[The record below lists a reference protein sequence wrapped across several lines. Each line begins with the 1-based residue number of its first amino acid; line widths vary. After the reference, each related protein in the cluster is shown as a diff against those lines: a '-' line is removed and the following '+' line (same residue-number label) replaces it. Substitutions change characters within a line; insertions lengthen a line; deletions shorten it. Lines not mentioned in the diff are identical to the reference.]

1 MRLAR
6 HTPGMSTTPHQSFVL
21 QGLGLNVGPHPW
33 LYPRFP
39 TRDERAAL
47 VAHCLPAWAIASGST
62 AAWVW
67 TGMGLAEPWVVLRRE
82 HPGLSPLERTQ
93 WSAKLLN
100 PAHHTLRTLSGLVL
114 LDPDST
120 AMEVLLSPHSRDIAT
135 AQLFVLEPLCGQ
147 DFPRLASRK
156 RASQQA
162 RKNAGLT
169 LQQLATLRE
178 VYPDI
183 TR

>member
-1 MRLAR
+1 
-6 HTPGMSTTPHQSFVL
+6 
-21 QGLGLNVGPHPW
+21 
-33 LYPRFP
+33 
-39 TRDERAAL
+39 
-47 VAHCLPAWAIASGST
+47 
-62 AAWVW
+62 
-67 TGMGLAEPWVVLRRE
+67 MGLAEPWVVLRRE
-82 HPGLSPLERTQ
+82 HPGLSPLERTR
-93 WSAKLLN
+93 WSARLLN

-135 AQLFVLEPLCGQ
+135 AQLFVLESLCGQ

-169 LQQLATLRE
+169 LQQLATLGE

>member
-1 MRLAR
+1 
-6 HTPGMSTTPHQSFVL
+6 MSTIPHQSFVL
-21 QGLGLNVGPHPW
+21 QGLGLNVGSYPW

-47 VAHCLPAWAIASGST
+47 VARCLPAWAIASGST
-62 AAWVW
+62 AAWVC

-114 LDPDST
+114 LDLDST
-120 AMEVLLSPHSRDIAT
+120 AMEVLLSPHSRDIAA
-135 AQLFVLEPLCGQ
+135 AQLFVLEPLCGE
-147 DFPRLASRK
+147 DFPRLASPHESAPHSRPGK
-156 RASQQA
+156 
-162 RKNAGLT
+162 T
-169 LQQLATLRE
+169 
-178 VYPDI
+178 PC
-183 TR
+183 